1 MLERVANAVLF
12 QIGWLIC
19 VLGGNSLWLLLA
31 LAVLVIHLRWIS
43 SWAAEGRLILCVVIV
58 GTAVDSVLRYLDVFR
73 FADASP
79 LIPLWL
85 MLLWALLATTLR
97 HCLAWSARPWW
108 TTRRWSRPETHRA
121 PAPRIP
127 PPGGA
132 GPAQRSGRRRQR
144 PRSPPVCGPRL
155 ANQQP
160 GELAA
165 AARSW
170 SQPSCFKKV
179 ALSITS
185 ATEPMSA
192 SAAWCAASL
201 KAAQPSDNT
210 MAW

>member
-12 QIGWLIC
+12 QIGWLTC
-19 VLGGNSLWLLLA
+19 VLGGNSPWLLIA

-108 TTRRWSRPETHRA
+108 LASA
-121 PAPRIP
+121 LGAV
-127 PPGGA
+127 GGA
-132 GPAQRSGRRRQR
+132 LSYYAGG
-144 PRSPPVCGPRL
+144 RL
-155 ANQQP
+155 AGVQFP
-160 GELAA
+160 YGEAA
-165 AARSW
+165 TLIVIGLLWAGLFPLLHLMARRLT
-170 SQPSCFKKV
+170 P
-179 ALSITS
+179 
-185 ATEPMSA
+185 
-192 SAAWCAASL
+192 
-201 KAAQPSDNT
+201 
-210 MAW
+210 